1 MDQKTLSRT
10 QYRETKWLFLKERE
24 RERGA
29 LRDIEGIEMVYQMS
43 NESSRRDNELKQN
56 MKR

>member
-10 QYRETKWLFLKERE
+10 QYRETSDFFKRERE
-24 RERGA
+24 REA
-29 LRDIEGIEMVYQMS
+29 LRDTEGIEMVYQMS
-43 NESSRRDNELKQN
+43 NESYRRDNELKQS